1 MPKQTSNGTLAVGAA
16 LALMLMAAPSASAQ
30 SAADCAARADRAAR
44 DYLGI
49 TGGACGAYQKGEIY
63 NRAYHNWMAGR

>member
-1 MPKQTSNGTLAVGAA
+1 MLKQTSNGNLAVGAA
-16 LALMLMAAPSASAQ
+16 LALMMMAATSASAQ

-49 TGGACGAYQKGEIY
+49 TGGASGA
-63 NRAYHNWMAGR
+63 